1 MAAGEA
7 LRLECVVQADP
18 PVQVTW
24 AKGGDILQ
32 NGPDYQIVY
41 RNGVCRLI
49 IPHVFP
55 GVCPCS
61 LWDANWCPGSVV
73 TGDCCSCLV
82 LALCWLPTGTGILTV
97 KIWDQ

>member
-55 GVCPCS
+55 GVS
-61 LWDANWCPGSVV
+61 LPHVS
-73 TGDCCSCLV
+73 S
-82 LALCWLPTGTGILTV
+82 
-97 KIWDQ
+97 

>member
-1 MAAGEA
+1 MHSAQQTWEPLRDLAVVSGEA

-24 AKGGDILQ
+24 SKGGSILQ

-49 IPHVFP
+49 IPQVFP
-55 GVCPCS
+55 EDEGVFTCTAVNLLGMDSTSATVCI
-61 LWDANWCPGSVV
+61 
-73 TGDCCSCLV
+73 TGE
-82 LALCWLPTGTGILTV
+82 
-97 KIWDQ
+97 KK